1 MKDFFEEVLQI
12 INELR
17 VDDFVILIGSWVEL
31 IYEENNIISDFQSN
45 LKTKDI
51 DFLIKNIRQP
61 TESID
66 LLKGFTDKGFEID
79 ISGFDV
85 CRIIKDD
92 YEIEFLARMIGGKY
106 SYVKVPALKIP
117 KVEAL
122 SHTSMLL
129 EDTIST
135 IYKSNNIIVPNP
147 YCYILH
153 KMIINNKRKDKM
165 DKDKYAIRN
174 LLIYLD
180 SDDDKIRFTYYYN
193 TCLSDK
199 EKKNVKQF
207 INENNLNGY
216 FDLNE

>member
-1 MKDFFEEVLQI
+1 MIDNYRFGEFVVDGKTYKSNIVLI
-12 INELR
+12 GNTVMPARFLPGHELKI
-17 VDDFVILIGSWVEL
+17 DDFVILVGSWVEL

-61 TESID
+61 TEAVD

-85 CRIIKDD
+85 YRIIKDD

-106 SYVKVPALKIP
+106 SYVKVSALKIP

-129 EDTIST
+129 EDTIGT
-135 IYKSNNIIVPNP
+135 IYKSNNII
-147 YCYILH
+147 
-153 KMIINNKRKDKM
+153 
-165 DKDKYAIRN
+165 
-174 LLIYLD
+174 
-180 SDDDKIRFTYYYN
+180 
-193 TCLSDK
+193 
-199 EKKNVKQF
+199 
-207 INENNLNGY
+207 
-216 FDLNE
+216 